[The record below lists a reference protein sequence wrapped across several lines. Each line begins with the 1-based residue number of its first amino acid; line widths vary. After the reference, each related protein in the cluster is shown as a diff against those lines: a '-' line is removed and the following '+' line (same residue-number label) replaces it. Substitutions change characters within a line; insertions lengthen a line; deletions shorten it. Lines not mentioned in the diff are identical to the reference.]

1 MMSLSDI
8 IAQLVPDV
16 ISALLETAK
25 QLSVVQILLFGF
37 VGIMALFDADK
48 KARDKAAKKKA
59 RAEREA
65 YQARKRVYSERYL
78 AYKERRLDK
87 LERRERAADMWS
99 YRKTLSGN
107 GFKSYARSSNYELKS
122 YRFERF

>member
-25 QLSVVQILLFGF
+25 SLSVVQILLFGF

-48 KARDKAAKKKA
+48 KARAKAEKKKA

-65 YQARKRVYSERYL
+65 YQARKRAYSERYL
-78 AYKERRLDK
+78 AYKERQLDK
-87 LERRERAADMWS
+87 LERKERAADMWS
-99 YRKTLSGN
+99 YRKTLSKN
-107 GFKSYARSSNYELKS
+107 GFKTYAYSSNYTLKS
-122 YRFERF
+122 YSF

>member
-1 MMSLSDI
+1 MSLSDI

-59 RAEREA
+59 RGRNG
-65 YQARKRVYSERYL
+65 KRT
-78 AYKERRLDK
+78 K
-87 LERRERAADMWS
+87 RANGRIRSGIWLTRNDGLTSWS
-99 YRKTLSGN
+99 VGN
-107 GFKSYARSSNYELKS
+107 GRRTCGRTAKRCRETASKVTRGRRITS
-122 YRFERF
+122 

>member
-1 MMSLSDI
+1 MNLSDVI
-8 IAQLVPDV
+8 GGILPDV
-16 ISALLETAK
+16 LGAILETAK
-25 QLSVVQILLFGF
+25 SLSVVQILLFGF

-48 KARDKAAKKKA
+48 KARDKATKKKA

-65 YQARKRVYSERYL
+65 YQARKRAYSERYL
-78 AYKERRLDK
+78 AYKERQLDK

-107 GFKSYARSSNYELKS
+107 GFKSYSRSSNYELKS